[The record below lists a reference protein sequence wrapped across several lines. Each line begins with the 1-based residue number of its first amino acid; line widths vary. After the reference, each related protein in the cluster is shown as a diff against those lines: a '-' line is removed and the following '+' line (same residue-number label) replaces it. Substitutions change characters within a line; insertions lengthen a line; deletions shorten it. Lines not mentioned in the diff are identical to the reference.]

1 MDPEA
6 REFYEEAAA
15 AAAALAVCIDVFVVS
30 AVGCGLS
37 AIEPLA
43 AATGGAMFLYPTLEQ
58 AALPQVAPP
67 PPHPSRPPHFFRQHP
82 NTCMRSLQ
90 QFAGVQCVLYQY

>member
-43 AATGGAMFLYPTLEQ
+43 AATGGAMFLYPNLEQ
-58 AALPQVAPP
+58 AALPQVAP
-67 PPHPSRPPHFFRQHP
+67 HPSPSSEKHP
-82 NTCMRSLQ
+82 DTRMHSLQ
-90 QFAGVQCVLYQY
+90 QFAGVHCVLYQY

>member
-43 AATGGAMFLYPTLEQ
+43 AATGGAMFLYPNLEQ
-58 AALPQVAPP
+58 AALPQVGPP
-67 PPHPSRPPHFFRQHP
+67 PTLPLLQKNTPTLACTHCSNCSRRAL
-82 NTCMRSLQ
+82 CAVS
-90 QFAGVQCVLYQY
+90 VLG